1 MQTILQFFTIIFLII
16 IIGTLLRFA
25 RTNQSLLPTFAEFT
39 IQITISLMFYN
50 TFGLV
55 EDAITYHN
63 SAIKLMISLDNGM
76 GFQNFGVAPGKESF
90 TYILGTSYF
99 LFEPNPIIG
108 LLFNAILMS
117 MIPTIMVIICKNF
130 GLFKVS
136 QIAAWLVVFFPPLAF
151 WGSGLRRES
160 LAFLLVSLSLLTISM
175 VYKKK
180 YLWAVVFFVPTTL
193 IIQMTR
199 PQLLY
204 MLFPGLATVLA
215 LNFIRIRKELFCQFV
230 IKKENITI
238 LFLLVFTHLLF
249 LVSKYVSF
257 RENGYSKYDGYLQ
270 EIANPKFETSINGV
284 SWSFNSS
291 PIGYI
296 YNIFRASS
304 GPPFWEW
311 NTNSMVI
318 FGLEGLVYLAIWI
331 ITLKLLFT
339 QNNEYRRQFL
349 VLIACCIPMIL
360 ASALIIG
367 NYGINSRVR
376 AHYFIPI
383 IPIISIYIFEIK
395 ARLKIKNLSSGLNYY
410 SRMHER
416 TK

>member
-1 MQTILQFFTIIFLII
+1 VQTILQLFTIIFLTIF
-16 IIGTLLRFA
+16 IGTFLRFA

-39 IQITISLMFYN
+39 IQITISLIFFN

-55 EDAITYHN
+55 EDEITYHD
-63 SAIKLMISLDNGM
+63 SAIKLMSSLDNGM
-76 GFQNFGVAPGKESF
+76 GFQNFGVSPGKESF
-90 TYILGTSYF
+90 TYILGTIYF
-99 LFEPNPIIG
+99 LFEPNPIMG

-117 MIPTIMVIICKNF
+117 IIPTIMVIICKNF

-136 QIAAWLVVFFPPLAF
+136 QIAAWLVVFFPSLAF

-175 VYKKK
+175 VYKNK
-180 YLWAVVFFVPTTL
+180 YLWAVFFFVPTTL

-204 MLFPGLATVLA
+204 MLFPGLATVLV
-215 LNFIRIRKELFCQFV
+215 LNFIRIRKELFRQFI

-238 LFLLVFTHLLF
+238 LFLLVFTHLPF
-249 LVSKYVSF
+249 LVSNYDSF

-270 EIANPKFETSINGV
+270 EIANSKFETSINGV

-291 PIGYI
+291 PMGYM

-311 NTNSMVI
+311 STNSMVI

-331 ITLKLLFT
+331 MTLKLLFT
-339 QNNEYRRQFL
+339 RDNEYRRQFL

-383 IPIISIYIFEIK
+383 IPIISIYIFGMNSKLKTKNLRRGLRNYMEIK
-395 ARLKIKNLSSGLNYY
+395 TVN
-410 SRMHER
+410 
-416 TK
+416 